1 MNFMELNTQI
11 GGLVEKQKE
20 IFRKIANM
28 LSSAIVERSKKNQ
41 YKNLSNDI
49 KTSLK
54 DLSDNEK
61 VEVLTETVVIL
72 AKQLPSNDSSSNKR
86 ERESSIDSIF
96 KSRGFR

>member
-41 YKNLSNDI
+41 YKNLSSDI

-54 DLSDNEK
+54 DLSDSEK

-72 AKQLPSNDSSSNKR
+72 SKQLPSNDSSSNKR